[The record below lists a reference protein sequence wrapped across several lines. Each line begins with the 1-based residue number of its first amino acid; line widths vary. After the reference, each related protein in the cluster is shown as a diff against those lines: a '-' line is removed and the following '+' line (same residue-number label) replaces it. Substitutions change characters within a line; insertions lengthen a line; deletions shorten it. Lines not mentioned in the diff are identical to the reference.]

1 MQSRTELTQS
11 LKSEAQRL
19 GFSLV
24 GVCPAVSPQGYTR
37 FEDWLERGFAGEM
50 EYLGNR
56 KESYRHPQSVLPEV
70 RSVMVVGLNY
80 YTQPVQPAQAGQGR
94 ISRYAWGASD
104 YHDLIRSR
112 LKELKNYA
120 SSLLDPAL
128 NSDQQ
133 TGLRIR
139 GVVDTAPLLE
149 REFARMAGLGW
160 FAKNTM
166 LINPQQGSWFF
177 LGALLFNCTLDYDQ
191 PFETSHCGTCTACLD
206 ICPTDAFPEPGVL
219 DANRC
224 ISYLTIEHRSS
235 IPAELR
241 SGMGEWVFGCDL
253 CQEVCPWNRKAPL
266 SPEPAFQPQAG
277 HNPLELRGLFQM
289 TDRQFQIKF
298 GNTPL
303 WRAKRRGLLR
313 NAAIVLGNFP
323 SAENIPCLLVGLAD
337 AEPLVRSASSWALG
351 QHRNREVLESLK
363 GQLVLELEENVK
375 KEIKIAI
382 QSLDLSLN

>member
-1 MQSRTELTQS
+1 MQSQTELTQS
-11 LKSEAQRL
+11 LKSEAKRL

-24 GVCPAVSPQGYTR
+24 GVCPAVSPEGFTR

-50 EYLGNR
+50 RYLENR
-56 KESYRHPQSVLPEV
+56 REAYRHPESVLPEV

-80 YTQPVQPAQAGQGR
+80 FTVPARPTQTGQGR
-94 ISRYAWGASD
+94 ISRYAWGESD
-104 YHDLIRSR
+104 YHDLIRER
-112 LKELKNYA
+112 LGELKNYA
-120 SSLLDPAL
+120 LSLLR
-128 NSDQQ
+128 SDSLPNQ
-133 TGLRIR
+133 GVAPRIR

-177 LGALLFNCTLDYDQ
+177 LGALLFECSLDYDQ
-191 PFETSHCGTCTACLD
+191 PFDTSHCGSCTACLD
-206 ICPTDAFPEPGVL
+206 ICPTEAFPEPGVL

-224 ISYLTIEHRSS
+224 ISYLTIEHRSA

-241 SGMGEWVFGCDL
+241 KGMGEWVFGCDL
-253 CQEVCPWNRKAPL
+253 CQEVCPWNRKAPVN
-266 SPEPAFQPQAG
+266 PEPAMQPEG
-277 HNPLELRGLFQM
+277 SHNPLDLRELLEI
-289 TDRQFQIKF
+289 TDQQFQIRF

-323 SAENIPCLLVGLAD
+323 SADNIPSLLIGLSD
-337 AEPLVRSASSWALG
+337 AEPLVRGASAWALG
-351 QHRNREVLESLK
+351 QHRNREVGESLRH
-363 GQLVLELEENVK
+363 QLLSELDENVK

-382 QSLDLSLN
+382 QTLDLSII